1 MKRFIGE
8 SRDDDIK
15 RTAEEIRF
23 QYLNDHA
30 GDGAS
35 QFYKMLWRVLVNP
48 NLSDS
53 AKVIYALSL
62 PEKKNFEYSND
73 YIGKLANKGP
83 QAVQRAFGELETYG
97 CVKSTY
103 RGTGSTAHRDF
114 PMPAI
119 IAVAQE
125 IEKKL
130 RRKPAKKRSLDNH
143 EQSKTTVHTQPLD
156 NREQSKM
163 TVQEQ
168 SFENPERSNST
179 VLNGQKWATTS
190 KDSTSVIRGPS
201 LRRHNGSIEGEASAS
216 VVVEG
221 ERGDKPGAGYSR
233 RKRAAREVVPW

>member
-1 MKRFIGE
+1 MKPFIGE

-15 RTAEEIRF
+15 RTAEEIRLK
-23 QYLNDHA
+23 YLNDHA

-83 QAVQRAFGELETYG
+83 QAVQRAYGELETYG
-97 CVKSTY
+97 CVESTY

-168 SFENPERSNST
+168 ADDSGVIAPTIPEISRPPIPGLSRPPVPELCRPSIPE
-179 VLNGQKWATTS
+179 L
-190 KDSTSVIRGPS
+190 IRPPV
-201 LRRHNGSIEGEASAS
+201 EAA
-216 VVVEG
+216 
-221 ERGDKPGAGYSR
+221 
-233 RKRAAREVVPW
+233 